1 MIGPLMAVVKKEFI
15 QISRDIRTLIF
26 LLFIP
31 GFLLLLYG
39 FALNFDV
46 QHIPLAVCDQDRSV
60 DSRELVGAFTN
71 TEYFDL
77 VARLDDPREVDS
89 LMGRESFRIV
99 LVIPRGFGN
108 NLQAGR
114 NASVQILL
122 DGANA
127 QSASTAAGYAS
138 AIIEGR
144 SLKLTM
150 ESLSRAGAGKVAL
163 PLRMETRVWYNPELK
178 SVNFLIPG
186 LMAFLLAI
194 IVVVSTAFSIVREKE
209 RGTMEQLRVSPL
221 KPIELIVGKTVPY
234 VFISLVSSHIILLLS
249 RVLFGVTIKGDYG
262 LLLLAMLVFLLGG
275 LGQGLL
281 ISTVTRTQQVA
292 FQIAILTTML
302 PTFILS
308 GFVFPVR
315 NMPVVIQ
322 AVTYLVPAKYFLI
335 ALRSVILKGVGGRA
349 FWPQILF
356 MLAFAALTLGLSI
369 IRLRRP
375 DEEDRTRRRKGKNI
389 P

>member
-1 MIGPLMAVVKKEFI
+1 MIGPLIAVVKKEFI
-15 QISRDIRTLIF
+15 QISRDVRTLIF

-46 QHIPLAVCDQDRSV
+46 KHIPLAVCDQDRSA
-60 DSRELVGAFTN
+60 DSRDLVGAFTN

-77 VARLDDPREVDS
+77 VARLDDPREVDR
-89 LMGRESFRIV
+89 LMDRESVRIV
-99 LVIPRGFGN
+99 LVVPRGFGSD
-108 NLQAGR
+108 LRSGR
-114 NASVQILL
+114 NASIQILL

-127 QSASTAAGYAS
+127 QSASTAAGYAA

-150 ESLSRAGAGKVAL
+150 ESLSRTGAGTVAL

-186 LMAFLLAI
+186 LMAFILAI

-234 VFISLVSSHIILLLS
+234 VFISLVSSHIILLMS
-249 RVLFGVTIKGDYG
+249 RVLFGVSIKGDYG

-281 ISTVTRTQQVA
+281 ISTVTRTQQMA

-315 NMPVVIQ
+315 NMPAVVQ
-322 AVTYLVPAKYFLI
+322 AVTYLVPAKYFLV
-335 ALRSVILKGVGGRA
+335 ALRSIILKGVGGRA

-356 MLAFAALTLGLSI
+356 MLAFAALTLSLSI
-369 IRLRRP
+369 VRLHRS
-375 DEEDRTRRRKGKNI
+375 DEEGRTRRRKGKNL